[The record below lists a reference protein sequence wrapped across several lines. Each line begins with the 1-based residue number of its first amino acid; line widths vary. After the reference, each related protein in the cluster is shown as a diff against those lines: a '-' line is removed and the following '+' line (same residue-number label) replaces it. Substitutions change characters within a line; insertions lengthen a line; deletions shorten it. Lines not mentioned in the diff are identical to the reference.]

1 MKNTPNPS
9 SKTPPKDVPLGI
21 HGKLHVMPV
30 GHGLQEND
38 DISSNPKIQYA
49 SRRIER
55 FALQEIARGIL
66 RQMIERNGKM
76 TYVHQVRNCL
86 RSKITK
92 KKGVTLFYNVDREQA
107 NFGNL
112 QRCYSVWNC
121 PICSMTITEGRRTEL
136 KKGLSNWIDND
147 GHAYLVT
154 FTNSHHK
161 GDDLDELL
169 QGQKKAFKK
178 FWEKTKVVKML
189 KCLGYKG
196 RIVATEVTWGENN
209 GWHPHYHMIF
219 FFDHQ
224 VDAKGIQSYLALEWQ
239 DACIKAGLKAP
250 DLIHGVDVRDG
261 TYAAKYISKWGLEE
275 EVTKGH
281 LKKGLNGSLTP
292 FDLLRGCSTNNH
304 YKALFKEFADVFKG
318 KQQLVWS
325 KGLKELLGIKQV
337 SDEEL
342 IEETE
347 KASIEIRELG
357 DLIWELILKYEKRA
371 HVLHLVEQDYQNGT
385 NLLYDFI
392 DGLAQMHAGEM
403 ISNSYN

>member
-1 MKNTPNPS
+1 
-9 SKTPPKDVPLGI
+9 
-21 HGKLHVMPV
+21 MPA
-30 GHGLQEND
+30 GHDLQENGTF
-38 DISSNPKIQYA
+38 SKIEYA

-55 FALQEIARGIL
+55 YALQEVARSIL
-66 RQMIERNGKM
+66 REMTERNGKM

-86 RSKITK
+86 RAKITK
-92 KKGVTLFYNVDREQA
+92 KKGVTLFYNVEREQA

-121 PICSMTITEGRRTEL
+121 PICSMTITEGRRSEL
-136 KKGLSNWIDND
+136 KQGLSNWIDLG

-161 GDDLDELL
+161 GDDLGQLL

-189 KCLGYKG
+189 KCLGYQG
-196 RIVATEVTWGENN
+196 RIVATEVTWGQDN

-219 FFDHQ
+219 FFDHEI
-224 VDAKGIQSYLALEWQ
+224 DAKGLQSYLALEWK

-250 DLIHGVDVRDG
+250 DLIHGVDVRNG
-261 TYAAKYISKWGLEE
+261 TYAAQYVSKWGLEE

-292 FDLLRGCSTNNH
+292 FDLLRGASTNNH
-304 YKALFKEFADVFKG
+304 FKTLFKQFADVFKG

-325 KGLKELLGIKQV
+325 KGLKDLLGIKQV
-337 SDEEL
+337 TDEEL

-347 KASIEIRELG
+347 KASVEVAELG
-357 DLIWELILKYEKRA
+357 DMIWQLVLKYEKRA
-371 HVLHLVEQDYQNGT
+371 YVLELVERDYQDGT
-385 NLLYDFI
+385 DTLGDFI
-392 DGLAQMHAGEM
+392 MGLAQIHAGE
-403 ISNSYN
+403 IIKNSNA

>member
-1 MKNTPNPS
+1 MRNTS
-9 SKTPPKDVPLGI
+9 YTPPLHPPFADSLGI

-30 GHGLQEND
+30 GHDLQENGTF
-38 DISSNPKIQYA
+38 SKIEYA

-55 FALQEIARGIL
+55 YALQEVARSIL
-66 RQMIERNGKM
+66 REMTERNGKM

-86 RSKITK
+86 RAKITK
-92 KKGVTLFYNVDREQA
+92 KKGVTLFYNVEREQA

-121 PICSMTITEGRRTEL
+121 PICSMTITEGRRSEL
-136 KKGLSNWIDND
+136 KQGLSNWIDLG

-161 GDDLDELL
+161 GDDLGQLL

-189 KCLGYKG
+189 KCLGYQG
-196 RIVATEVTWGENN
+196 RIVATEVTWGQDN

-219 FFDHQ
+219 FFDHEI
-224 VDAKGIQSYLALEWQ
+224 DTKGLQSYLALEWK

-250 DLIHGVDVRDG
+250 DLIHGVDVRNG
-261 TYAAKYISKWGLEE
+261 TYAAQYVSKWGLEE

-292 FDLLRGCSTNNH
+292 FDLLRGASTNNH
-304 YKALFKEFADVFKG
+304 FKTLFKQFADVFKG

-325 KGLKELLGIKQV
+325 KGLKDLLGIKQV
-337 SDEEL
+337 TDEEL

-347 KASIEIRELG
+347 KASVEVSELG
-357 DLIWELILKYEKRA
+357 DMIWQLVLKYEKRA
-371 HVLHLVEQDYQNGT
+371 HVLELVERDYKYGT
-385 NLLYDFI
+385 DTLGDFI
-392 DGLAQMHAGEM
+392 MGLAQIHAGE
-403 ISNSYN
+403 IIKNSNA

>member
-1 MKNTPNPS
+1 MKNHS
-9 SKTPPKDVPLGI
+9 SSNQKTVPLGI
-21 HGKLHVMPV
+21 HGKLHVMPA
-30 GHGLQEND
+30 GHDLQENGTF
-38 DISSNPKIQYA
+38 SKIEYA

-55 FALQEIARGIL
+55 YALQEVARSIL
-66 RQMIERNGKM
+66 REMIEKNGKM

-86 RSKITK
+86 RAKITK
-92 KKGVTLFYNVDREQA
+92 KKGVTLFYNVEREQA

-136 KKGLSNWIDND
+136 KQGLANWIDSG

-161 GDDLDELL
+161 GDDLGQLL

-189 KCLGYKG
+189 KRLGYQG
-196 RIVATEVTWGENN
+196 RIVATEVTWGEQN

-219 FFDHQ
+219 FFDHEINSQ
-224 VDAKGIQSYLALEWQ
+224 GIQSYLALEWQ

-250 DLIHGVDVRDG
+250 DLIHGVDVRNG
-261 TYAAKYISKWGLEE
+261 TRAAEYVSKWGLEE

-292 FDLLRGCSTNNH
+292 FDLLRGASTNNH
-304 YKALFKEFADVFKG
+304 FKTLFKQFADVFKG

-337 SDEEL
+337 TDEEL

-347 KASIEIRELG
+347 KTSIEVSELG
-357 DLIWELILKYEKRA
+357 DMIWQLILKYEKRA
-371 HVLHLVEQDYQNGT
+371 HVLELVERDYQDGT
-385 NLLYDFI
+385 DTLGDFI
-392 DGLAQMHAGEM
+392 MGLAHIHAGEM
-403 ISNSYN
+403 IRNSS